1 MNDVML
7 RYVTN

>member
-1 MNDVML
+1 ML